1 MDDVETAAGRFLRIK
16 VKLDIT
22 QPLMRGVPV
31 LVGEGQDKTLRCPV
45 EYEFLPDF
53 LLHLWSY
60 WACRQGVWCSVQLE
74 KGAVQQY
81 SKKLRCI
88 PKKGRGGAFGGDR
101 FSGERGGPA
110 WRLGGGGFPNS
121 FGGSGR
127 SSLSRDGS
135 DAPSWR
141 RSAGE
146 KKDKEVHG
154 KEMEDEMAKRDDLN
168 AKPVYVSNSTL
179 HDHVPPQE
187 GDGGGGVAATGR
199 R

>member
-1 MDDVETAAGRFLRIK
+1 M
-16 VKLDIT
+16 
-22 QPLMRGVPV
+22 
-31 LVGEGQDKTLRCPV
+31 
-45 EYEFLPDF
+45 
-53 LLHLWSY
+53 
-60 WACRQGVWCSVQLE
+60 
-74 KGAVQQY
+74 
-81 SKKLRCI
+81 
-88 PKKGRGGAFGGDR
+88 
-101 FSGERGGPA
+101 
-110 WRLGGGGFPNS
+110 
-121 FGGSGR
+121 
-127 SSLSRDGS
+127 SRDGS

-146 KKDKEVHG
+146 NKDKEVHG